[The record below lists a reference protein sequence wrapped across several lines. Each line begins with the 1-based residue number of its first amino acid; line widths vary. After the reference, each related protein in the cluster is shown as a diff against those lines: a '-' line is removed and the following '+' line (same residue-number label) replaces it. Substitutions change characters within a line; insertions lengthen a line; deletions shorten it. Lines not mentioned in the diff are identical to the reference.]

1 MKVGFIGAGV
11 IGTALGILL
20 KNKGYSIGGYYNR
33 SLDQAQVSA
42 KLVGTDYHHSMF
54 SLCSAV
60 DVVFITTNDDSIF
73 EVARDLAEQ
82 KAITSKHSVIHCS
95 GSLDLTV
102 LNPVK
107 ELGADVLSI
116 HPLQACA
123 SVEKAVRAISGSVFS
138 IEGGEKQRLL
148 GKGFVEALDGQYF
161 YIEGQNKVLYHAA
174 AVMAS
179 NYLVVL
185 LDLSRQMMTE
195 AGLPHE
201 RFYDA
206 ILPLVE
212 GTLQNIRQLDTP
224 QALTGPVSRGDI
236 NTIKDHILAIK
247 KHLPDCYDAYRVL
260 TKKAV
265 PLALAKETLD
275 QRSAQMIYDLLEK
288 GTRDEDTK
296 NNCRN
301 S

>member
-1 MKVGFIGAGV
+1 MRPAPIEEGMLMKVGFIGAGV

-20 KNKGYSIGGYYNR
+20 KDKGYSIGGYYNR
-33 SLDQAQVSA
+33 SLDRAQASA
-42 KLVGTDYHHSMF
+42 KLVGTEYHQSML

-60 DVVFITTNDDSIF
+60 DIVFITTNDDSIL
-73 EVARDLAEQ
+73 EVARDLAKQ
-82 KAITSKHSVIHCS
+82 KAVNSRHSIIHCS

-107 ELGADVLSI
+107 ELGADVISI

-123 SVEKAVRAISGSVFS
+123 SVEKAIRAIPGSVFS
-138 IEGGEKQRLL
+138 IEGGEKERLL
-148 GKGFVEALDGQYF
+148 GRGLVEALDGQYF

-195 AGLPHE
+195 AGMPQE
-201 RFYDA
+201 KFYDS

-212 GTLQNIRQLDTP
+212 GTLQNIRQLDIP
-224 QALTGPVSRGDI
+224 QALTGPVARGDI
-236 NTIKDHILAIK
+236 STIKDHVVALK
-247 KHLPDCYDAYRVL
+247 KYLPDSYDAYREL

-265 PLALAKETLD
+265 PLALAKESLD
-275 QRSAQMIYDLLEK
+275 QRNAQMIYDVLE
-288 GTRDEDTK
+288 GDE
-296 NNCRN
+296 
-301 S
+301 